1 MKVAVVG
8 ATGAVGETILRV
20 LEERDLPI
28 ETMRPFASRD
38 RAGGVRFRG
47 REVDVSAASRDSLR
61 GFDVVF
67 FAGGEDASEEFAPA
81 LVAGGSVVID
91 NSSTFRMRADVPL
104 IVPNVNAHAVRAEH
118 RLFPV
123 ANCTAIVLCTALR
136 PIRDVAGLRSVR
148 AATYQAASGAGRAGL
163 DELLAGER
171 ALAEGAPEPKPSVF
185 ARPLAR
191 NVVPQVG
198 AFDDAGW
205 SGEEKKIGDET
216 RKMLDLPGLFVSTT
230 AVRVPVRTA
239 HSAAAFVETER
250 KTSAKELA
258 AAFESAPGIVFHPD
272 GIVTPRDVEGTDCVH
287 VARLRQEPFD
297 MVQGETGVHFAFW
310 CVGDQLRKG
319 AATNAVEILQLLLEK
334 GYLRG

>member
-28 ETMRPFASRD
+28 EAVRPFASRA
-38 RAGGVRFRG
+38 RAGGARFRG
-47 REVDVSAASRDSLR
+47 RELDVTAASGDALR

-67 FAGGEDASEEFAPA
+67 FAGGEDTSEAFAPA

-91 NSSTFRMRADVPL
+91 NSATFRMRDDVPL
-104 IVPNVNAHAVRAEH
+104 IVPNVNAQALRAEH

-136 PIRDVAGLRSVR
+136 PIRDVAGLRAVR
-148 AATYQAASGAGRAGL
+148 VATYQAASGAGRAGL

-171 ALAEGAPEPKPSVF
+171 ALAGDTGEPQPSVF

-198 AFDDAGW
+198 AFDGAGW
-205 SGEEKKIGDET
+205 SGEEKKIRDES
-216 RKMLDLPGLFVSTT
+216 RKMLDLPDLVVSAT

-239 HSAAAFVETER
+239 HSAAVFVETQRE
-250 KTSAKELA
+250 TSVDELA
-258 AAFESAPGIVFHPD
+258 AALESAPGIFFHRD
-272 GIVTPRDVEGTDCVH
+272 DIVTPREVEGTDVVH
-287 VARLRQEPFD
+287 VARMRAEDATHYAL
-297 MVQGETGVHFAFW
+297 W

-319 AATNAVEILQLLLEK
+319 AATNAVEILELLLKK
-334 GYLRG
+334 GYVAA